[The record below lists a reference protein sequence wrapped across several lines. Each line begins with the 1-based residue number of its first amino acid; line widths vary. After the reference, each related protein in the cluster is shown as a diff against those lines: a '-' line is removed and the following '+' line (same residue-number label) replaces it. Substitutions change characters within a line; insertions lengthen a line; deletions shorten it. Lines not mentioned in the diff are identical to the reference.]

1 MPDGQG
7 GLASAVVGTEERPE
21 ESLAPTSRSVISGVL
36 RRGRMGGADAI
47 KTLQEAQ
54 ARIRARKPDKAA
66 RWLAFAQG
74 MLAPTRTGGFGESLG
89 RTAGLLG
96 ETRRGEREEAQSNE
110 DRLLDLQL
118 AEHKIE
124 RDQYAAELA
133 AMKPITVPEKA
144 TVIDPEGN
152 IIFPRTGQYATDQ
165 GLELKD
171 RITIER
177 GFRKDFVAESKNFIA
192 QDDAYGR
199 ILASAKDPSAA
210 GDLALV
216 FNYMKVLDPMSVVR
230 ESEFRTAQNAR
241 GALQDAVE
249 GGEYVPSF
257 LFGIINKLAVGEL
270 MTPVQRA
277 DFVERAGQLYADAAG
292 NHASRENEFRRI
304 AEFNKLNPEIIVG
317 KESIIREAFR
327 PEATGGVPTGP
338 GAGVEVQEGQTATGP
353 QGEKMIFT
361 NGQWVP
367 M

>member
-1 MPDGQG
+1 MGTRGGRQQG

-21 ESLAPTSRSVISGVL
+21 ESLAPTSRSVISDVL

-74 MLAPTRTGGFGESLG
+74 MLAPTRTGSFGESLG
-89 RTAGLLG
+89 RTAGLMG
-96 ETRRGEREEAQSNE
+96 EARREEREEAQSNE

-124 RDQYAAELA
+124 KDQYAAELA
-133 AMKPITVPEKA
+133 AMKPITVAHKA

-152 IIFPRTGQYATDQ
+152 IIFPRTGQYATDP

-199 ILASAKDPSAA
+199 ILASAENPSAA

-327 PEATGGVPTGP
+327 PGAPTGG